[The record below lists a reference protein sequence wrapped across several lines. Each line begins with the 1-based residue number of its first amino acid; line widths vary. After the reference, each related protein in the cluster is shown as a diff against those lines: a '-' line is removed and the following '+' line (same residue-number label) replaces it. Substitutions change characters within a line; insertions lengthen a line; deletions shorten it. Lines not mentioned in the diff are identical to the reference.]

1 MLWNISS
8 SDKVSEKLEE
18 LKGRRGDEMEA
29 SFQQKMNELTFT
41 AQEHGRKGNEAQEEF
56 QDFDK
61 GETNKK
67 NWWKRF
73 VKIRKDMKFAR
84 LL

>member
-1 MLWNISS
+1 M
-8 SDKVSEKLEE
+8 LEE
-18 LKGRRGDEMEA
+18 LKWRCEDEVDA
-29 SFQQKMNELTFT
+29 SFERKMNELTFK
-41 AQEHGRKGNEAQEEF
+41 AQEHRQREGEAQEEF

-73 VKIRKDMKFAR
+73 VKIRKDLKFTEIVVIVE
-84 LL
+84 